1 MLNAGRQDKET
12 DDKTGESAVP
22 EGGLPSKDW
31 LSALEVKVSFSFS
44 WVLPEKES
52 DHHRARFPSFIRT
65 GRTNDFASPRFAV
78 RLVDLDL

>member
-1 MLNAGRQDKET
+1 M
-12 DDKTGESAVP
+12 
-22 EGGLPSKDW
+22 
-31 LSALEVKVSFSFS
+31 EVKVSFSFS